1 MQFYINNC
9 TFARK
14 NLAKR
19 YETHFV
25 CYLCIKYLSYT
36 IMLINFSFGN
46 FRSFR
51 DIKSLRMEAG
61 RVDDLSDSVIEKDGF
76 RLLPVAAIYGANS
89 SGKTN
94 VIKALGMFKDIVRN
108 SSKLNPDEF
117 IQQDP
122 FRLTD
127 APHAGYAIF
136 EIQFL
141 LEGSIYRY
149 GFKYLMSFIVDEWLY
164 EKKIEPNSK
173 EHVLFY
179 REGEDFTISTKYFP
193 EGKNKKELTAKNR
206 LFLSLVAQLNGGI
219 SQKIISYFGEY
230 NIISGLDEHEYK
242 QISLRMIDG
251 HLEGY
256 TEAMNL
262 FKKLDLGFTDID
274 VLNFNF
280 NKTMTKE
287 GTSERS
293 FEEKMMED
301 VTRFLMTY
309 HNIYDKTGQ
318 VVGQAHFFANDTE
331 SNGTLKIIYLSGLLF
346 QTLLH
351 GSVLFVD
358 ELDAKLHPMLT
369 RAIVRLFMDKETN
382 PKGAQ
387 LVFTT
392 HDTHLLDKEYLRR
405 DQVWFTEKDATE
417 ASDLYSLLEFKER
430 NDRNFEKNYIQG
442 RYGAIPFIR

>member
-1 MQFYINNC
+1 MREKISQN
-9 TFARK
+9 AMK
-14 NLAKR
+14 SV
-19 YETHFV
+19 FV

-51 DIKSLRMEAG
+51 DTKSLRMEAG
-61 RVDDLSDSVIEKDGF
+61 RVDDLTESVIEKDGF

-94 VIKALGMFKDIVRN
+94 VIKALRMFKNIVRN
-108 SSKLNPDEF
+108 NSKLNPDNF
-117 IQQDP
+117 IQYDS
-122 FRLTD
+122 FSLTD
-127 APHAGYAIF
+127 APHAGYTIF

-141 LEGSIYRY
+141 LDNAVYKY
-149 GFKYLMSFIVDEWLY
+149 GFEYLPTEIDSEWLY
-164 EKKIEPNSK
+164 ERKIEPNSK

-179 REGEDFTISTKYFP
+179 REGEDFTLSTKYFP
-193 EGKNKKELTAKNR
+193 EGKNKKELTTKNR
-206 LFLSLVAQLNGGI
+206 LFLSLVAQLNGEI
-219 SQKIISYFGEY
+219 SQKIISYLGEY
-230 NIISGLDEHEYK
+230 NIISGLDENEYK
-242 QISLRMIDG
+242 QISLRMLDG

-262 FKKLDLGFTDID
+262 FKKLDLGFMDID
-274 VLNFNF
+274 VLNFDF
-280 NKTMTKE
+280 NKTMTKK

-293 FEEKMMED
+293 FEEKMID
-301 VTRFLMTY
+301 DTTHFLMTF

-318 VVGQAHFFANDTE
+318 VVGQTHFFANDTE
-331 SNGTLKIIYLSGLLF
+331 SNGTLKIIGLSGLLF
-346 QTLLH
+346 NTLLH
-351 GSVLFVD
+351 GRVLFVD

-405 DQVWFTEKDATE
+405 DQVWFTEKDAAE

-430 NDRNFEKNYIQG
+430 NDRNFAKNYIQG

>member
-1 MQFYINNC
+1 MREKISQNAMKRILFVI
-9 TFARK
+9 FAST
-14 NLAKR
+14 NE
-19 YETHFV
+19 YND
-25 CYLCIKYLSYT
+25 Y
-36 IMLINFSFGN
+36 MLINFSFGN

-61 RVDDLSDSVIEKDGF
+61 RVEDLSDSVIEKDGF

-94 VIKALGMFKDIVRN
+94 VIKAMGMFKDIVRDN
-108 SSKLNPDEF
+108 SKLNPDDF

-127 APHAGYAIF
+127 DPHAGYTIF

-141 LEGSIYRY
+141 LDNAVYKY
-149 GFKYLMSFIVDEWLY
+149 GFDYMPTEIDSEWLY
-164 EKKIEPNSK
+164 ERKIEPNSK

-179 REGEDFTISTKYFP
+179 REGEDFTLSTKYFP
-193 EGKNKKELTAKNR
+193 EGKNKKKLTTKNR
-206 LFLSLVAQLNGGI
+206 LFLSLVAQLNGEI
-219 SQKIISYFGEY
+219 SQKIISYLGEY

-242 QISLRMIDG
+242 QISLRMLDG

-287 GTSERS
+287 GTSERC
-293 FEEKMMED
+293 FEEKMIED
-301 VTRFLMTY
+301 VTHFLMTF
-309 HNIYDKTGQ
+309 HNIYDKKGQ
-318 VVGQAHFFANDTE
+318 VVGQTHFFANDAE
-331 SNGTLKIIYLSGLLF
+331 SNGTLKIIGLSGLLF
-346 QTLLH
+346 NTLLH
-351 GSVLFVD
+351 GRVLFVD
-358 ELDAKLHPMLT
+358 QLDAKLHPMLT

-392 HDTHLLDKEYLRR
+392 HDTHLLDKKEYLRR

-430 NDRNFEKNYIQG
+430 NDRNFEKNYIEG

>member
-1 MQFYINNC
+1 
-9 TFARK
+9 
-14 NLAKR
+14 
-19 YETHFV
+19 
-25 CYLCIKYLSYT
+25 
-36 IMLINFSFGN
+36 MLINFSFGN

-61 RVDDLSDSVIEKDGF
+61 RVEDLSDSVIEKDGF

-94 VIKALGMFKDIVRN
+94 VIKALRMFKNIVRN
-108 SSKLNPDEF
+108 NSKLNPDNF
-117 IQQDP
+117 IQYDS
-122 FRLTD
+122 FSLTD
-127 APHAGYAIF
+127 APHAGYTIF

-141 LEGSIYRY
+141 LDGVVYKY
-149 GFKYLMSFIVDEWLY
+149 GFDYLPTEIDSEWLY
-164 EKKIEPNSK
+164 ERKIEPNSK

-179 REGEDFTISTKYFP
+179 REGEDFTLSTKYFP
-193 EGKNKKELTAKNR
+193 EGKNKKELTTKNR
-206 LFLSLVAQLNGGI
+206 LFLSLVAQLNGEI
-219 SQKIISYFGEY
+219 SQKIISYLGEY
-230 NIISGLDEHEYK
+230 NIISGLDENEYK
-242 QISLRMIDG
+242 QISLRMLDG

-262 FKKLDLGFTDID
+262 FKKLDLGFMDID
-274 VLNFNF
+274 VLNFDF
-280 NKTMTKE
+280 NKTMTKK

-293 FEEKMMED
+293 FEEKMID
-301 VTRFLMTY
+301 DTTHFLMTF

-318 VVGQAHFFANDTE
+318 VVGQTHFFANDTE
-331 SNGTLKIIYLSGLLF
+331 SNGTLKIIGLSGLLF
-346 QTLLH
+346 NTLLH
-351 GSVLFVD
+351 GRVLFVD

-392 HDTHLLDKEYLRR
+392 HDTHLLDKECLRR

-430 NDRNFEKNYIQG
+430 NDRNFEKNYIEG